1 MNRFALGVAMVVFAS
16 LSALGCNKEPE
27 QKRYRVTFEVRVE
40 RAPAVGARLVIGGR
54 PVKQTDAQGVAQL
67 LLPGNDGTQYQV
79 TVQCPPGTTGPA
91 SPITVTLRTLE
102 LADQAAAQ
110 RGIVQS
116 VQCTPNE
123 RTLGVVVRTEGQSN
137 IPIFWQNREVARTDQ
152 GGVAHLTF
160 RVKPQTSVQLE
171 LRTTELPNLRPE
183 NPRQT
188 FQVAD
193 ADDIQTW
200 DQTFQVQ
207 APQPSVVRRPRRP
220 APVVHRITRIPSR
233 SFTFR

>member
-1 MNRFALGVAMVVFAS
+1 MNRFALGAGMLVLAS
-16 LSALGCNKEPE
+16 LSAQGCDKEPE
-27 QKRYRVTFEVRVE
+27 QKRYRVTFEVRVD

-67 LLPGNDGTQYQV
+67 LLPGNDGTQFQV

-91 SPITVTLRTLE
+91 NPIQVTLRTLE

-123 RTLGVVVRTEGQSN
+123 RTLGVVVRTDGQSN
-137 IPIFWQNREVARTDQ
+137 IPIFWQNREVGRTDQ

-160 RVKPQTSVQLE
+160 RVRPQTPVQLE
-171 LRTTELPNLRPE
+171 LRTTEFPNLRPE

-193 ADDIQTW
+193 ADDIQSW
-200 DQTFQVQ
+200 DQSFQVE
-207 APQPSVVRRPRRP
+207 APPQRTVRRSRSTA
-220 APVVHRITRIPSR
+220 APVNRIVRIQSR
-233 SFTFR
+233 SFRH

>member
-1 MNRFALGVAMVVFAS
+1 MKKFALEAGMLVLAS
-16 LSALGCNKEPE
+16 LAATGCGKDPE
-27 QKRYRVTFEVRVE
+27 QKRYRVTFEVRID

-67 LLPGNDGTQYQV
+67 LLPGNDGTQFQV
-79 TVQCPPGTTGPA
+79 TVQCPPGTTGPTA
-91 SPITVTLRTLE
+91 PIPVTLRTLE

-137 IPIFWQNREVARTDQ
+137 VPIFWQNREVGRTDQ

-160 RVKPQTSVQLE
+160 RVRPQTPVQLE
-171 LRTTELPNLRPE
+171 LRTAELPNLRPE

-188 FQVAD
+188 FVVAD
-193 ADDIQTW
+193 ADDIQSW
-200 DQTFQVQ
+200 DQSFQIE
-207 APQPSVVRRPRRP
+207 APTRRPTRRVRTSS
-220 APVVHRITRIPSR
+220 APVNRIVRIQSR
-233 SFTFR
+233 SLRR